1 MAQYLNSLK
10 RTVPTSNDTGV
21 LEFRRQGVDYVD
33 LKDGGRVFLQ
43 RHFEFKFDQE
53 TGTLIHGGKTAK
65 HSFKGEDGNEHKG
78 IQDWQASDRADQ
90 VLWANVLSQ
99 TFKAGIWTEPHKETD
114 QESGRNTGRVLAAF
128 RKPHSSD
135 NAIKYDGREW
145 APLLV
150 VDTRHTLWYP
160 SALPLNTDRSIDWES
175 TAPIP
180 EALHQWMSEGRYIPV
195 SGKEGGELL
204 EALFAS
210 LQRKVASGQNVA
222 SSSDSLGDAAEED
235 DTSRSATLPE
245 VREFA
250 DMNTSFLISVISPP
264 ADETRQTACSATH
277 FSRRDLLH
285 KRAALVRPSW
295 NLMESPS
302 ERFLSI

>member
-1 MAQYLNSLK
+1 M
-10 RTVPTSNDTGV
+10 TTG
-21 LEFRRQGVDYVD
+21 
-33 LKDGGRVFLQ
+33 KP
-43 RHFEFKFDQE
+43 FEHASTIADRW
-53 TGTLIHGGKTAK
+53 LI
-65 HSFKGEDGNEHKG
+65 EDEADMG
-78 IQDWQASDRADQ
+78 DWQASDRADQ

-180 EALHQWMSEGRYIPV
+180 EALHQWMSEGRFIPV

-235 DTSRSATLPE
+235 DTCAL
-245 VREFA
+245 
-250 DMNTSFLISVISPP
+250 
-264 ADETRQTACSATH
+264 TA
-277 FSRRDLLH
+277 
-285 KRAALVRPSW
+285 
-295 NLMESPS
+295 ES
-302 ERFLSI
+302 IHD